1 MSTLEDIVNKAIA
14 DYGFRQ
20 IVQWSP
26 EDVVGQWNLS
36 EKEAALLM
44 GPIKDELDQLPV
56 PVEPSDIPG
65 EEKRLRELI
74 QSLVTGS

>member
-1 MSTLEDIVNKAIA
+1 MSILEDIVNKAIA

>member
-44 GPIKDELDQLPV
+44 GPIKEELDQLPV

-65 EEKRLRELI
+65 EQKRLRELI
-74 QSLVTGS
+74 QYLVTGS